1 MGLFRALLLA
11 ATKLP
16 LEKLLVKRS
25 TPEVQLEKLRAL
37 TERRQASSPSE
48 LSKAPSNALSNNPD
62 LSLQRFDTLKDPS
75 LLENSNKVAVRN
87 SVRTISNEE
96 TISYQKREVAKEML
110 LLEKHLQQKCK
121 MLGKACDCCKK
132 HLLPLESRESTSLQ

>member
-96 TISYQKREVAKEML
+96 TISYQKREASVSPWSFHPLGSSSQPHLMKLNKGL
-110 LLEKHLQQKCK
+110 LKLFYHQC
-121 MLGKACDCCKK
+121 
-132 HLLPLESRESTSLQ
+132 LPMSPI

>member
-1 MGLFRALLLA
+1 
-11 ATKLP
+11 
-16 LEKLLVKRS
+16 
-25 TPEVQLEKLRAL
+25 
-37 TERRQASSPSE
+37 
-48 LSKAPSNALSNNPD
+48 

-75 LLENSNKVAVRN
+75 LLENPNKVAVRN

-121 MLGKACDCCKK
+121 MLGKACDCCEK
-132 HLLPLESRESTSLQ
+132 HLLPLESRESTILQ